1 MIAESCER
9 QHIAPDQLTIH
20 TERGPAM
27 TAKPVALLLA
37 TLGVVP
43 SHSRPQVSDD
53 SPFSEAQFKTLI
65 WLWSMNGAKEYVGDT
80 R

>member
-1 MIAESCER
+1 
-9 QHIAPDQLTIH
+9 
-20 TERGPAM
+20 M